1 MLRALIAPLLVV
13 LLLYAAVCAMMWLAQ
28 GTMIFLR
35 QPHDHQAASAAR
47 SSGAR
52 EMHLSVDGGVTLHGW
67 LRPAHGAGPA
77 PLLMYFGGNAE
88 EVSWM
93 QGEFARLPHIGVATF
108 NYRGYGLSTGEP
120 GELQLARDAQFLFD
134 VLSARPDVDSQRVL
148 IVGRSLGTGVA
159 VHLAAARAVRAV
171 VLISPYDSLTAVAA
185 RAYPW
190 LPVSWLMRHPFDSL
204 SRAPVIDA
212 PLLALVAGDDA
223 VVPPAHSRALVE
235 AWRGPATMEV
245 LPGADHN
252 DLLSHPG
259 FWPAVTRF
267 LQQAIATAP

>member
-1 MLRALIAPLLVV
+1 MLRALVAPLLVL
-13 LLLYAAVCAMMWLAQ
+13 LLLYVALCAMMWLAQ
-28 GTMIFLR
+28 GAMIFLR
-35 QPHDHQAASAAR
+35 QPLDPQAASVAR
-47 SSGAR
+47 ASGAHELRISAER
-52 EMHLSVDGGVTLHGW
+52 EITLHGW
-67 LRPAHGAGPA
+67 LRLAQVEGPA
-77 PLLMYFGGNAE
+77 PLLIYFGGNAE

-120 GELQLARDAQFLFD
+120 GEAQLARDAVSLFD
-134 VLSARPDVDSQRVL
+134 ALSARAGTDPQRVV

-190 LPVSWLMRHPFDSL
+190 LPVPWLMRHPFDSL
-204 SRAPVIDA
+204 SRAPAIDA

-223 VVPPAHSRALVE
+223 VVPPAHSRALVD
-235 AWRGPATMEV
+235 AWRGPRTLEL

-252 DLLSHPG
+252 DLLSHPA

-267 LQQAIATAP
+267 LQGAVDRTP